1 MTIQHLII
9 SFLFLIT
16 SCTSREQQVDI
27 NKLLGN
33 DYRLFQNTQAWTLAK
48 AVEDEDQTLIKKI
61 VNEKQAD
68 VDFKDKRFGQTLL
81 MLAVTNQQYNSCKTL
96 LELGADPN
104 KYDRY
109 DGSNAMIEAAQVSN
123 ITGDNTKFLKLLLQF
138 KGNPNFVEVGPRR
151 EGNSTRNSVLIS
163 AVEFNEVQSSLPMV
177 KLLVEAGA
185 DVNYKNE
192 FGQTALK
199 QAIILDVYDVA
210 LYLLQNGADYN
221 EEIVDRGKYSTDGKK
236 IYLVDMLREFTPEL
250 NSKKHKEKL
259 EMIKFLKQKGIDYNA
274 VPIPDFVLE
283 KIKRDYPKNWEE
295 YIEQY

>member
-1 MTIQHLII
+1 MKIRHLII
-9 SFLFLIT
+9 SLFFLIT
-16 SCTSREQQVDI
+16 SCTSREQTVDI

-33 DYRLFQNTQAWTLAK
+33 DYRLFQDTPAWTLAK
-48 AVEDEDQTLIKKI
+48 AVEDEDETLIKKI
-61 VNEKQAD
+61 VNEKQVD
-68 VDFKDKRFGQTLL
+68 VDFKEKRFGQTLL

-104 KYDRY
+104 KYDSY

-123 ITGDNTKFLKLLLQF
+123 ITGDNTKFLRLLLQF
-138 KGNPNFVEVGPRR
+138 KGNPDFVEVGPRR
-151 EGNSTRNSVLIS
+151 KGNSTRNSVLIS
-163 AVEFNEVQSSLPMV
+163 AVKINEIQSSLGMV

-185 DVNYKNE
+185 DGNYRNE

-210 LYLLQNGADYN
+210 LYLLQKGADYN

-250 NSKKHKEKL
+250 NSIKHKQKL
-259 EMIKFLKQKGIDYNA
+259 AIIDFLKQNGIDYKA
-274 VPIPDFVLE
+274 VPIPGFVLE
-283 KIKRDYPKNWEE
+283 KIKKDHSKNWKE

>member
-1 MTIQHLII
+1 MTVQHLII
-9 SFLFLIT
+9 SFLLLIT

-33 DYRLFQNTQAWTLAK
+33 DYRLFQNTPAWTLAE

-61 VNEKQAD
+61 VNQKQVD
-68 VDFKDKRFGQTLL
+68 VDFKEKRFGQTLL

-104 KYDRY
+104 KYDSY

-123 ITGDNTKFLKLLLQF
+123 ITGDNTKFLELLLQF

-151 EGNSTRNSVLIS
+151 KGNSTRNSVLIS
-163 AVEFNEVQSSLPMV
+163 AVEINEVQSSLPMV

-210 LYLLQNGADYN
+210 LYLLQKGADHN

-236 IYLVDMLREFTPEL
+236 IYLVDMLREFIPEL

-259 EMIKFLKQKGIDYNA
+259 AIIEFLKQKGIDYNA
-274 VPIPDFVLE
+274 VTIPDFVLE
-283 KIKRDYPKNWEE
+283 KIKRDYPKNWKE